1 MRTQMIIRFEP
12 GHEANRVSWLRVDD
26 KSVQKTFFSTLEEAS
41 KQVLGTQVIVLVPTA
56 DVLLTRVTV
65 PTKNHQRMLKAIPF
79 ALEEYLASDV
89 EKLHFAVGSRNEDGT
104 VNVAVVA
111 HETMLQWQEKLR
123 TAGLQPHFLIPDV
136 QAMPAT
142 QDMWHILL
150 ENEQAFIRSTEQSLM
165 VDSSNADT
173 FLSLMLGDQK
183 EQLPAAI
190 TIHDCRQGGFD
201 SWQPNISPTINLIQ
215 EPCKEGLFSFIP
227 ADGINVR
234 QNINLLQ
241 DVYSRRE
248 QLGKLWRPWRFAAS
262 LAGVWFI
269 LQLGMN
275 INETIQLE
283 NKSENLRQQTIQIY
297 RSTFPEAK
305 KVVNPKVQMER
316 KLAELRGGGASGAE
330 GLLSLLRSSSGELTA
345 TKGLILKSMRYN
357 KAGELNLEVEVPSL
371 QVLDEVKQRLAKQE
385 YIEVEIQSAAAKDNK
400 VQGRLQIKST
410 RS

>member
-12 GHEANRVSWLRVDD
+12 GHEADRVSWLRVDD

-65 PTKNHQRMLKAIPF
+65 PTQNHQRMLKAIPF
-79 ALEEYLASDV
+79 ALEECLASDV
-89 EKLHFAVGSRNEDGT
+89 EKLHFAVGGRNDDGT

-111 HETMLQWQEKLR
+111 HETILQWQEKLR
-123 TAGLQPHFLIPDV
+123 VAGLQPHFMIPDV
-136 QAMPAT
+136 QAMPAA

-150 ENEQAFIRSTEQSLM
+150 ENEQAFIRSIDQSL
-165 VDSSNADT
+165 VADSSNTDIL
-173 FLSLMLGDQK
+173 LSLMLDAEK
-183 EQLPAAI
+183 EQVPAAI
-190 TIHDCRQGGFD
+190 TIYDCRSGGFD
-201 SWQPNISPTINLIQ
+201 SWQPDIPPTINLLQ
-215 EPCKEGLFSFIP
+215 ESCKDGLFSFIP

-234 QNINLLQ
+234 QSINLLQ
-241 DVYSRRE
+241 GVYSRRE

-275 INETIQLE
+275 ISETKQLE
-283 NKSENLRQQTIQIY
+283 NKSENLRQQAIQIY

-305 KVVNPKVQMER
+305 NVVNPKVQMER
-316 KLAELRGGGASGAE
+316 KLAELRGGGVSGVE
-330 GLLSLLRSSSGELTA
+330 GLLSLLRSSSDKLTA

-371 QVLDEVKQRLAKQE
+371 QALDEVKQRLAKQDF
-385 YIEVEIQSAAAKDNK
+385 IDVEIQSAAAKDNK